1 MRNCRARNAE
11 HTPEPVFVD
20 VLRVH
25 GMAKGRS
32 GLVFARES
40 ISPYLH
46 SHAKVCDDDGNAH
59 DRE

>member
-46 SHAKVCDDDGNAH
+46 SHAKVWQ
-59 DRE
+59 